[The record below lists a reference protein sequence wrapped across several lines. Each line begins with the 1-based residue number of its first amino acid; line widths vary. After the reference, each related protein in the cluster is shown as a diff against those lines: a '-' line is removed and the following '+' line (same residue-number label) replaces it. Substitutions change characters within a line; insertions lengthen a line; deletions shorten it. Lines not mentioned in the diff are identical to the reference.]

1 MKQKTSSNKK
11 AGIIF
16 SGVCV
21 GLVVL
26 LSVVI
31 YNYQRTSE
39 NLKQV
44 SENLQPLVTP
54 TPIEFDN
61 QPQTQEQTGQ
71 TVTSSNVEVEEE
83 AAQPTPT
90 DEAVETWGKKAEKP
104 KELKKPVDGDII
116 KEFSMDKLL
125 YSKTLGDWRTH
136 SGIDI
141 AGNTGDKVYAAYDGT
156 VKDIYNDPKYGITI
170 VLDHQN
176 NFKTIYSNLL
186 SDNVVSVGQKVK
198 QGDVISGIGET
209 AMFEVSDEPHL
220 HFEVSDNDKLLNP
233 AEFFK

>member
-39 NLKQV
+39 NLNQV
-44 SENLQPLVTP
+44 SENVQPLVTP
-54 TPIEFDN
+54 TPIEFNN
-61 QPQTQEQTGQ
+61 QPQTEEET
-71 TVTSSNVEVEEE
+71 TVTSSDVEVEVEPKDPAASEE
-83 AAQPTPT
+83 V
-90 DEAVETWGKKAEKP
+90 VETWGKKTEKP
-104 KELKKPVDGDII
+104 KELKKPVDGDIV

-125 YSKTLGDWRTH
+125 YSNTLGDWRTH
-136 SGIDI
+136 SGVDI
-141 AGNTGDKVYAAYDGT
+141 AGNVGDKVYAAYDGT
-156 VKDIYNDPKYGITI
+156 IKDIYNDSKYGITI
-170 VLDHQN
+170 VIDHQN

-186 SDNVVSVGQKVK
+186 SDNVVSVGQQVK

-209 AMFEVSDEPHL
+209 AMYEVSDEPHL
-220 HFEVSDNDKLLNP
+220 HFEVSDNDELLNP
-233 AEFFK
+233 ADFFK